1 MTKTILI
8 TGASRGIGRLTAR
21 LLAEQGHV
29 VHAGLRHIDGRN
41 AEAAAELAGLSA
53 DLPGQILPVSLDVTD
68 ADQIATAVAGIEAT
82 GPIDVLIN
90 NAGVMPVGVTEAF
103 TIAQAQ
109 ATMDVNLYG
118 IMRTTRAVL
127 PAMRARKSGLII
139 SLSSAAG
146 RFGMPYFGLYCA
158 SKWAMEAWC
167 EALHYELEPFG
178 IESLLVEPSGHG
190 TNLVSASPAPAD
202 DAAVGGYGDMALG
215 RDRLLGM
222 FQGMFDQGD
231 SVTDAGNVAR
241 AIAGLIAAPSPRPI
255 RTQVGEDMGVSAVNA
270 ATAPI
275 QAALVDMLRPIYRGE
290 AA

>member
-8 TGASRGIGRLTAR
+8 TGASRGIGLLTAR
-21 LLAEQGHV
+21 LLAEAGHNV
-29 VHAGLRHIDGRN
+29 YAGMRHVDGRN
-41 AEAAAELAGLSA
+41 ADAAAELTAFA
-53 DLPGQILPVSLDVTD
+53 DTVSGTITPITLDVTD
-68 ADQIATAVAGIEAT
+68 AEQIAAAVSVIEDK
-82 GPIDVLIN
+82 GPIDVLVN

-109 ATMDVNLYG
+109 QAFDVNLYG

-127 PAMRARKSGLII
+127 PAMRDRKSGLII
-139 SLSSAAG
+139 SLSSSAG

-178 IESLLVEPSGHG
+178 VESLLIEPSGHG
-190 TNLVSASPAPAD
+190 TNLVASSPAPAD
-202 DAAVGGYGDMALG
+202 TAAVTGYGDRALG

-231 SVTDAGNVAR
+231 VSTDATNVAR
-241 AIAGLIAAPSPRPI
+241 AIADLIAMDAPRPI
-255 RTQVGEDMGVSAVNA
+255 RTQVGQDMGVTAVNE

-275 QAALVDMLRPIYRGE
+275 QAALIDMLKPVYSGE
-290 AA
+290 PA

>member
-1 MTKTILI
+1 MTNILI

-21 LLAEQGHV
+21 LLAEQGHSV
-29 VHAGLRHIDGRN
+29 FAGMRHIDGRN
-41 AEAAAELAGLSA
+41 APAAAELSA
-53 DLPGQILPVSLDVTD
+53 YSDTVPGRIVPLALDVTD
-68 ADQIATAVAGIEAT
+68 AEQIAVAVKLAEAD

-90 NAGVMPVGVTEAF
+90 NAGVMPVGVTEGF

-109 ATMDVNLYG
+109 AAFDVNLYG
-118 IMRTTRAVL
+118 LMRTTRAVL
-127 PAMRARKSGLII
+127 PGMRARKSGLIL

-178 IESLLVEPSGHG
+178 IESLLIEPSGHG
-190 TNLVSASPAPAD
+190 TDLVATAPAPAD
-202 DAAVGGYGDMALG
+202 AAAVSGYGDLAQG

-222 FQGMFDQGD
+222 FNGMFDQGET
-231 SVTDAGNVAR
+231 VTDAGNVATV
-241 AIAGLIAAPSPRPI
+241 IADLIAMNAPRPI
-255 RTQVGEDMGVSAVNA
+255 RTQVGQDMGVTAVND

-275 QAALVDMLRPIYRGE
+275 QSALVEMLKPVYRGE